1 MCACVKMEKK
11 KERAFFFSFLEATI
25 KKKIMFVFTNAINI
39 DNQLLINGAYDISR
53 TFSFFIFIMVFP
65 YHFAS
70 CGLFVALNIFYGL
83 KYRGI
88 IHNNNRVC

>member
-1 MCACVKMEKK
+1 MCENGKK
-11 KERAFFFSFLEATI
+11 KKKKGLSFFHFRKPLL

-70 CGLFVALNIFYGL
+70 CGLFVAQYFLWSQIQGY
-83 KYRGI
+83 YP
-88 IHNNNRVC
+88 